1 MGKSLLEKGEEALA
15 NLPRQQKRFM
25 RRLALN
31 AVQSSLFNAWL
42 IDRQADNL
50 LQTLIHGDVI
60 WVERLGTAQLV
71 LDPEAEQKRL
81 EGGMVSLTGPMFGI
95 KMRAA
100 VGKASP
106 REKAILA
113 KSGFT
118 LEQFAAFSKVA
129 PGSRRP
135 ALIYP
140 TQVSSEIEAEGV
152 RVAFTLP
159 SGAYATVVLDALVQ
173 ESLG

>member
-81 EGGMVSLTGPMFGI
+81 EGGKVSLTGPMFGI